1 MLPNCNSDHLL
12 QAMKDD
18 DDFYFNPLPLERQ
31 ETIYDDPQISKAA
44 MNQGM
49 VSFMTIFP
57 RDRPPGQSE
66 EMPRRPDCFLGPRR
80 RHHHASGL

>member
-44 MNQGM
+44 MNQGI

-57 RDRPPGQSE
+57 RDNQPGRSE
-66 EMPRRPDCFLGPRR
+66 DRHYSSDKFLTRKR
-80 RHHHASGL
+80 